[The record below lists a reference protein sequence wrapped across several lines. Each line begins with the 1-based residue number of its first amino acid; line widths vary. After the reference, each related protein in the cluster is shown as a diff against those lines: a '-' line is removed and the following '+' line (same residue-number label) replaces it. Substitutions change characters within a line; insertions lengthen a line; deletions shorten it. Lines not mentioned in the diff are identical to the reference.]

1 MDLHPFG
8 IPKVTILSTFEIDR
22 CSFKNM
28 KEASEK
34 QGDNRGSRL
43 YGNINLE
50 RNQKFLSVLRTR
62 LNVRIVSSL

>member
-1 MDLHPFG
+1 MDLNPFG

-43 YGNINLE
+43 YKNINLE
-50 RNQKFLSVLRTR
+50 RN
-62 LNVRIVSSL
+62 

>member
-34 QGDNRGSRL
+34 QGDKMGSRL
-43 YGNINLE
+43 YRKMN
-50 RNQKFLSVLRTR
+50 
-62 LNVRIVSSL
+62 

>member
-34 QGDNRGSRL
+34 QGDNKGSRL
-43 YGNINLE
+43 LKNMNTRIKVWNDLDLRGLSGLE
-50 RNQKFLSVLRTR
+50 YL
-62 LNVRIVSSL
+62 

>member
-1 MDLHPFG
+1 MEVNPFG

-34 QGDNRGSRL
+34 QGDNKGSRL
-43 YGNINLE
+43 
-50 RNQKFLSVLRTR
+50 
-62 LNVRIVSSL
+62 